1 MESLVLE
8 EVEKIKDDE
17 IKSFIDLLKIPA
29 ISPDFGGEGEI
40 DKANK
45 LIEILNNEFNFDKI
59 EKFYSIDNR
68 AKDKV
73 RPNIIATYK
82 GEDSKALWI
91 ITHID
96 VVPPGNMLDWTITK
110 PFEPKIIGNKIYARG
125 SEDNGQSLIS
135 SLYAVKA
142 LMNKKVSP
150 RLTIK
155 LAFVSDEE
163 AGSKYGMKY
172 LLENHN
178 YLFNKDDYYLVPDA
192 GNKDGTFIEIAEKS
206 ILQFRLIIKGK
217 QVHASTPHLG
227 LNAHRISLELA
238 KQIDDR
244 LHKKFNKTNNLF
256 DPPESTFEP
265 TMVKGSSSSP
275 NIIPGFHEVTFD
287 CRVIPDYKLDSVL
300 SEINETIEQLK
311 EKSKKII
318 EDKVFPIIDLEI
330 IDKNDSPKPTSTDN
344 KLVLEIKKTIKE
356 LRNKDAIVGGIGGI
370 TFASFLRAYNYEAVV
385 WSTHDDV
392 AHQPNEYSIIDNLI
406 NDSKVF
412 AYIMLRLR

>member
-1 MESLVLE
+1 MEKSVLE
-8 EVEKIKDDE
+8 EVEKIKDE
-17 IKSFIDLLKIPA
+17 AIRSFLELLKIPA

-45 LIEILNNEFNFDKI
+45 LIEILNNSFNFDKI
-59 EKFYSIDNR
+59 EKFYSVDDR

-82 GEDSKALWI
+82 GEDNRALWI

-110 PFEPKIIGNKIYARG
+110 PFEPKIIDNKIYARG
-125 SEDNGQSLIS
+125 SEDNGQSIIS
-135 SLYAVKA
+135 SLYAAKA
-142 LMNKKVSP
+142 LMNKKINP
-150 RLTIK
+150 ELTIK

-178 YLFNKDDYYLVPDA
+178 YLFNKNDYYLIPDA

-206 ILQFRLIIKGK
+206 ILQFKLIVKGK
-217 QVHASTPHLG
+217 QVHASTPDLG
-227 LNAHRISLELA
+227 LNAHRVSLELA
-238 KQIDDR
+238 KKIYDN
-244 LHKKFNKTNNLF
+244 LHKKFNSKNNLF

-275 NIIPGFHEVTFD
+275 NIIPGLHEVTFD
-287 CRVIPDYKLDSVL
+287 CRVIPDYKLDDVL
-300 SEINETIEQLK
+300 KEINRVIVKLK
-311 EKSKKII
+311 EKNKKII
-318 EDKVFPIIDLEI
+318 ENKEFPEIDLEI
-330 IDKNDSPKPTSTDN
+330 IDKNDSPKPTNPEN
-344 KLVLEIKKTIKE
+344 KLVMEIKKTIKE
-356 LRNKDAIVGGIGGI
+356 LRKREAVVGGIGGI
-370 TFASFLRAYNYEAVV
+370 TFATFLRAYNYEAVV
-385 WSTHDDV
+385 WSTNDDV
-392 AHQPNEYSIIDNLI
+392 AHQPNEYAIIENLI

-412 AYIMLRLR
+412 ATLMLRLR